1 MVTAKLIGCII
12 WALLVGAS
20 VTGMMC
26 TNVVLNGRSPNPDF
40 HSLYTAQIATLFGG
54 VLLVPRC
61 ITAPAPCVRPGR
73 WWSLIGG
80 IFALPGFV
88 CVPASKYVGVQV
100 VLLTQLV
107 AMLGTALLFDIRRG
121 RVRLTDFK
129 RLAGFG
135 VVIAGVFVEN
145 LSVGSGSEGF
155 SVEALLLLIGVFGSG
170 VGYALQ
176 AKCNSRLARDV
187 GSTARSTFISSM
199 VCLVAGVPLDFVFGA
214 GYRIGLVMHL
224 HDWALWLYTGFQS
237 AFYIASLSRLPG
249 WMGYTTSYLVLLV
262 GKLTSSSV
270 VDAMGLSGK
279 VVPFDYVRG
288 LALTMVFVGTALFST
303 GGQRQQREEA
313 SFTISSLEPAFVD
326 PANED
331 KTDPA
336 GGAKLR
342 EGMTAAAATEASGVA
357 GPSHA

>member
-26 TNVVLNGRSPNPDF
+26 TNAVLNGRSPDPDF
-40 HSLYTAQIATLFGG
+40 HALYTAQIAILCGG

-61 ITAPAPCVRPGR
+61 IMAPAPCVRPGR

-129 RLAGFG
+129 RL
-135 VVIAGVFVEN
+135 
-145 LSVGSGSEGF
+145 
-155 SVEALLLLIGVFGSG
+155 VEALLLLIGVFGSG
-170 VGYALQ
+170 VGYAMQ
-176 AKCNSRLARDV
+176 AKCNLRLARDV

-224 HDWALWLYTGFQS
+224 HDWALWLYIGFQS
-237 AFYIASLSRLPG
+237 AFYFASLSRLQA